1 MGTLSEKKAK
11 NWDFEKL
18 LLSLNFYSD
27 QTKNNLFKSFP
38 WNIKNSKALECKYTN
53 DNHLNNQDE
62 TQFTSSNHLNNQD
75 ETQFTSSNR
84 FLEMKILFACLLT
97 KKILKKKQ
105 VKFKLR

>member
-62 TQFTSSNHLNNQD
+62 TQFTSSN
-75 ETQFTSSNR
+75 R